1 MWQSLRCPEWPVL
14 VVRLTETIEVYNNMR
29 THDISL
35 RTGIY
40 INRIYI
46 YMLVYCVYMYC
57 LIVFVSVDY
66 MYVCVRLASDLHI
79 TTHQQATMAPSRE
92 P

>member
-1 MWQSLRCPEWPVL
+1 
-14 VVRLTETIEVYNNMR
+14 
-29 THDISL
+29 
-35 RTGIY
+35 
-40 INRIYI
+40 
-46 YMLVYCVYMYC
+46 MLVYCVYMYC